1 MIMMVEEYVSD
12 LLTNIFGM
20 NVCKIPER
28 EEDGVKTPDFECGYD
43 NGEKY
48 IIEVKEKNHNPELHA
63 EQEEAFS
70 NNEIFEVIS
79 TLDPK
84 AVLEGKIRDGA
95 RQISHYVLDG
105 EQFKIVWLCF
115 TGIDAYSSFY
125 IMEDALYGIK
135 DLVVLDDIE
144 NLYTKKCYY
153 CDYNYFFKFK
163 DSIDAV
169 VLSRNSE
176 AKICLNNFSEKYDEI
191 RQSKF
196 ISKFE
201 KGVID
206 PIVDVEENRAFI
218 VDASIPRNNQAD
230 VFSYLK
236 KKYDL
241 KRISSMVE
249 QTYQG
254 GFQIPME

>member
-1 MIMMVEEYVSD
+1 MRVEKYVGE
-12 LLTNIFGM
+12 LLVNFFEM
-20 NVCKIPER
+20 NVSKIPER
-28 EEDGVKTPDFECGYD
+28 EEDGVKTPDFECNYD

-79 TLDPK
+79 PVEPR
-84 AVLEGKIRDGA
+84 AVLEDKIRDGGK
-95 RQISHYVLDG
+95 QISHYATDKKL
-105 EQFKIVWLCF
+105 FRIVWVYF
-115 TGIDAYSSFY
+115 TGIDSYAAFTN
-125 IMEDALYGIK
+125 MEKAIYGKKLIS
-135 DLVVLDDIE
+135 VLDDP
-144 NLYTKKCYY
+144 NNVYVKDCYY
-153 CDYNYFFKFK
+153 FDYSYFYNFK
-163 DSIDAV
+163 DTVDAV

-206 PIVDVEENRAFI
+206 PIVDVEENRTFI
-218 VDASIPRNNQAD
+218 VDAPIPRKD
-230 VFSYLK
+230 KEKVFSYLREYYGLK
-236 KKYDL
+236 KLGCMY
-241 KRISSMVE
+241 E
-249 QTYQG
+249 ETYQNS
-254 GFQIPME
+254 FQIPMK